1 MKRSIHGLLCFL
13 SVTFFF
19 SACQKKDWDEYYG
32 RPADLAP
39 PIYQQLQAKGNFTN
53 LLAVIE
59 KAGYKDILGKA
70 GAWTFFAPNDEAF
83 KVYFQEKGISGVDGI
98 DLETAR
104 KISTYG
110 LVYNPYRK
118 DQLSSSQTSAGLVP
132 DVSFRRQTAYYDFV
146 YSENG
151 KKVFSNGLN
160 SSQYIATVDNNKYIP
175 YFVTKFVDNNGLTE
189 ADYKAFYPSNTYTG
203 FNVADA
209 TVVTA
214 DIPAE
219 NGIIHEVDKVLLPLP
234 NVDQYLGSK
243 PDKYSKFKALLD
255 KKVLYVSNAVLTN
268 RYKILTG
275 STDSVYVKSYDP
287 NLAFSPVNENYLA
300 VSTDGQT
307 QEWSIA
313 VPTDDVLDAYT
324 SKILKY
330 YGTFDVAPPSVLIN
344 FLNSH
349 MWRNV
354 VWPSNIT
361 TEVNSQQ
368 EIVTFSSADVV
379 ENKQLSNANFY
390 GINKV
395 QEANVFRTIFAGAYL
410 NPSYAL
416 MTRAI
421 AGSDMQFNVL
431 TPGLRQTMLLTS
443 DATLRAA
450 GYDYYNDVNSWGYT
464 ATGAST
470 DFTTAALGR
479 VNRLVQNMVV
489 TTPFDEFNSLSGT
502 AIAEAFNGEYIKKI
516 ADKVYASGNVEDNTS
531 VTLNGPYEDYYN
543 GRAYFTTGVLK
554 FATDNFNLGT
564 ALARLATSTDLNVKN
579 KYSLFYDYL
588 RNSSLWTA
596 SGNLISGVDIGA
608 FYTLLVP
615 TNAAILQAVAEGRLP
630 ANILSSAQTPAQRQA
645 VANFIQYSIINK
657 STIAVDGKKAGKY
670 ATLLKDSKGDS
681 RLLTVRYGAGTNPNP
696 ASMEILDDTTTP
708 NIARPDV
715 TYSNNLSNRALI
727 HSIDKVLKF

>member
-32 RPADLAP
+32 RPANLAP

-118 DQLSSSQTSAGLVP
+118 DQLSSTQTSAGLIP
-132 DVSFRRQTAYYDFV
+132 NVSFRRQTAYYDFV

-160 SSQYIATVDNNKYIP
+160 GSQYIATVDNNKYIP
-175 YFVTKFVDNNGLTE
+175 YFVNKFVDNNGLTE

-203 FNVADA
+203 FNVANA
-209 TVVTA
+209 TVVNA

-234 NVDQYLGSK
+234 NVDQYLASK

-268 RYKILTG
+268 RYKVLTG
-275 STDSVYVKSYDP
+275 STDSVFVKSYDP

-313 VPTDDVLDAYT
+313 VPTDEVLDTYT
-324 SKILKY
+324 AKILKY
-330 YGTFDVAPPSVLIN
+330 YGTFDNAPPSVLLN
-344 FLNSH
+344 FINSH

-354 VWPSNIT
+354 VWPSKLT

-368 EIVTFSSADVV
+368 EVVTFTNADIVDS
-379 ENKQLSNANFY
+379 KQLSNANFY

-410 NPSYAL
+410 NPAYAL

-421 AGSDMQFNVL
+421 ANSDMQFNVL
-431 TPGLRQTMLLTS
+431 TPTLKQTMFLTS
-443 DATLRAA
+443 DVTLRAA
-450 GYDYYNDVNSWGYT
+450 GYNYYDDVNSWGYT
-464 ATGAST
+464 APGAST
-470 DFTTAALGR
+470 DYTTNALAR
-479 VNRLVQNMVV
+479 INRLVQNMVV
-489 TTPFDEFNSLSGT
+489 TTPFNEFNSLSGNS
-502 AIAEAFNGEYIKKI
+502 IAEAFNREYIKKVG
-516 ADKVYASGNVEDNTS
+516 DKLYGSGNVEANTS
-531 VTLNGPYEDYYN
+531 VTMTGEYEDYYN
-543 GRAYFTTGVLK
+543 GRAYFTTGVLT
-554 FATDNFNLGT
+554 FATDNFNLGA
-564 ALARLATSTDLNVKN
+564 ALGRLAVSTDLNVKN
-579 KYSLFYDYL
+579 RYSLFFDYL
-588 RNSSLWTA
+588 KNSSLWTTT
-596 SGNLISGVDIGA
+596 GNLITGVDVGA

-615 TNAAILQAVAEGRLP
+615 TNAAIQQAVTEGRLP
-630 ANILSSAQTPAQRQA
+630 ANVLSSGQTAAQRQA
-645 VANFIQYSIINK
+645 VEKFIQYSIIDKN
-657 STIAVDGKKAGKY
+657 TIAVDGKKAAKY
-670 ATLLKDSKGDS
+670 ATLLKNAVGDS
-681 RLLTVRYGAGTNPNP
+681 RLLTVRYAPGDNPDP
-696 ASMEILDDTTTP
+696 ATMEIVDDTATP
-708 NIARPDV
+708 NIARPSV
-715 TYSNNLSNRALI
+715 TYSNNLCNRALI

>member
-1 MKRSIHGLLCFL
+1 
-13 SVTFFF
+13 
-19 SACQKKDWDEYYG
+19 
-32 RPADLAP
+32 
-39 PIYQQLQAKGNFTN
+39 
-53 LLAVIE
+53 
-59 KAGYKDILGKA
+59 
-70 GAWTFFAPNDEAF
+70 
-83 KVYFQEKGISGVDGI
+83 
-98 DLETAR
+98 
-104 KISTYG
+104 
-110 LVYNPYRK
+110 
-118 DQLSSSQTSAGLVP
+118 
-132 DVSFRRQTAYYDFV
+132 
-146 YSENG
+146 
-151 KKVFSNGLN
+151 
-160 SSQYIATVDNNKYIP
+160 
-175 YFVTKFVDNNGLTE
+175 
-189 ADYKAFYPSNTYTG
+189 
-203 FNVADA
+203 
-209 TVVTA
+209 
-214 DIPAE
+214 
-219 NGIIHEVDKVLLPLP
+219 
-234 NVDQYLGSK
+234 
-243 PDKYSKFKALLD
+243 
-255 KKVLYVSNAVLTN
+255 
-268 RYKILTG
+268 
-275 STDSVYVKSYDP
+275 
-287 NLAFSPVNENYLA
+287 
-300 VSTDGQT
+300 
-307 QEWSIA
+307 
-313 VPTDDVLDAYT
+313 
-324 SKILKY
+324 
-330 YGTFDVAPPSVLIN
+330 
-344 FLNSH
+344 
-349 MWRNV
+349 
-354 VWPSNIT
+354 
-361 TEVNSQQ
+361 
-368 EIVTFSSADVV
+368 
-379 ENKQLSNANFY
+379 
-390 GINKV
+390 
-395 QEANVFRTIFAGAYL
+395 
-410 NPSYAL
+410 

-596 SGNLISGVDIGA
+596 SGSLISGVDIGA

-696 ASMEILDDTTTP
+696 ATMEILDDTTTP